1 VDTASLVCDFLGFR
15 LHSPLVLASGIIGV
29 SAAQMA
35 RAAQAGA
42 GMVTAKS
49 CGPTPRP
56 GHPNPVALDWGG
68 GLLNAIGLTNPGAE
82 HEAVLLAE
90 TKRRLAPLG
99 VPLIASIFA
108 GTVEEFG
115 QVAAIVAQ
123 ARPDLI
129 EINISCPNVGDEF
142 GTPFA
147 GTAESAAAVTAAVLR
162 ALARSGDRPELAIE
176 ARSGD
181 RPEPVVLRALA
192 RSGDR
197 PELAIEAR
205 SGDRPEPVVLRALAR
220 SGDRPELAIE
230 ARSGDRPEL
239 AIDRSELVPSPF
251 VAVKL
256 APNVPDIA
264 RIACAV
270 VEAGADAI
278 TAVNT
283 MPGMVIDAAS
293 GWPVLSNKVGGISGP
308 ALKPIALR
316 AVFEIA
322 QAVPHVPIIGTGG
335 VSTGQDAAE
344 MLMAGATVV
353 GVGSAVWHRG
363 VDVFGQINAELA
375 AFMAQHGYPS
385 VASLRRVS
393 IQRG

>member
-1 VDTASLVCDFLGFR
+1 MNPLEPTNTQVPAQTNERTNEHTTARLTCDFLGWQ
-15 LHSPLVLASGIIGV
+15 LHSPLVLASGIIGT
-29 SAAQMA
+29 SAGLMA
-35 RAAQAGA
+35 RAARAGA

-49 CGPTPRP
+49 CGPTPRA

-68 GLLNAIGLTNPGAE
+68 GLINAIGLTNPGAE
-82 HEAVLLAE
+82 HEAALLAE

-115 QVAAIVAQ
+115 QVAAVVAQ
-123 ARPDLI
+123 AQPDLI
-129 EINISCPNVGDEF
+129 EVNISCPNVGDEF

-147 GTAESAAAVTAAVLR
+147 GTPESAAAVTDAVVR
-162 ALARSGDRPELAIE
+162 ALARSGYRPEQRIPI
-176 ARSGD
+176 S
-181 RPEPVVLRALA
+181 
-192 RSGDR
+192 
-197 PELAIEAR
+197 
-205 SGDRPEPVVLRALAR
+205 
-220 SGDRPELAIE
+220 
-230 ARSGDRPEL
+230 
-239 AIDRSELVPSPF
+239 
-251 VAVKL
+251 VKL

-264 RIACAV
+264 RIARAV

-293 GWPVLSNKVGGISGP
+293 GRLVLSNQVGGVSGP

-322 QAVPHVPIIGTGG
+322 QAAAGVPIIGTGG
-335 VSTGQDAAE
+335 VTDGVDAAE

-353 GVGSAVWHRG
+353 GVGSAVWYRG
-363 VDVFGQINAELA
+363 VDAFGQINAELA

-385 VASLRRVS
+385 VASLRRAS
-393 IQRG
+393 LSPLPSDP

>member
-1 VDTASLVCDFLGFR
+1 MTATPLTCDFLGWQ
-15 LHSPLVLASGIIGV
+15 LHSPLVLASGIIGT
-29 SAAQMA
+29 SAGLMA
-35 RAAQAGA
+35 RAARAGA

-49 CGPTPRP
+49 CGPAPRA

-82 HEAVLLAE
+82 HEAALLAA

-115 QVAAIVAQ
+115 QVAAIIAQ
-123 ARPDLI
+123 AEPDLV
-129 EINISCPNVGDEF
+129 EVNISCPNVGDEF

-147 GTAESAAAVTAAVLR
+147 GTPESAAAVTNAVVR
-162 ALARSGDRPELAIE
+162 ALLPLPLGEGRGEGRIPIS
-176 ARSGD
+176 
-181 RPEPVVLRALA
+181 
-192 RSGDR
+192 
-197 PELAIEAR
+197 
-205 SGDRPEPVVLRALAR
+205 
-220 SGDRPELAIE
+220 
-230 ARSGDRPEL
+230 
-239 AIDRSELVPSPF
+239 
-251 VAVKL
+251 VKL

-264 RIACAV
+264 RIARAV
-270 VEAGADAI
+270 VAAGADAI

-293 GWPVLSNKVGGISGP
+293 GRPVLSNKVGGVSGP

-322 QAVPHVPIIGTGG
+322 QAVPGTPIIGTGG
-335 VSTGQDAAE
+335 VSSGVDAAE

-353 GVGSAVWHRG
+353 GVGSAVWRRG
-363 VDVFGQINAELA
+363 VDAFGQINAELA

-385 VASLRRVS
+385 VSALRRVS
-393 IQRG
+393 IERG